1 MFVFLVEFSQ
11 KALSYQGIS
20 GTKILRLVAVGQF
33 YYSSVDKNGQGSKF
47 LGIFLRRW
55 KDFKVNF
62 IKFLRRLIKNEI
74 IPDIVAIVK
83 IFETVA
89 LVHSSRLVVVGLQ
102 LLPPLPLLILLVDDW
117 LSLLIDDWLDYYDL
131 RLLIGWIEGLI

>member
-1 MFVFLVEFSQ
+1 MDSIRFLEFSFFR
-11 KALSYQGIS
+11 G
-20 GTKILRLVAVGQF
+20 
-33 YYSSVDKNGQGSKF
+33 
-47 LGIFLRRW
+47 
-55 KDFKVNF
+55 
-62 IKFLRRLIKNEI
+62 LIKNEI

-89 LVHSSRLVVVGLQ
+89 PVHSSRLVVVEPQ
-102 LLPPLPLLILLVDDW
+102 LLLPLPLLISLVDDW

>member
-1 MFVFLVEFSQ
+1 MR
-11 KALSYQGIS
+11 
-20 GTKILRLVAVGQF
+20 RLNPRF
-33 YYSSVDKNGQGSKF
+33 KE
-47 LGIFLRRW
+47 
-55 KDFKVNF
+55 FKVDFWNF
-62 IKFLRRLIKNEI
+62 SYLRGLIKNEI

-89 LVHSSRLVVVGLQ
+89 LVHSSRLVVVEPQ
-102 LLPPLPLLILLVDDW
+102 LLPLLPLLILLVDDW